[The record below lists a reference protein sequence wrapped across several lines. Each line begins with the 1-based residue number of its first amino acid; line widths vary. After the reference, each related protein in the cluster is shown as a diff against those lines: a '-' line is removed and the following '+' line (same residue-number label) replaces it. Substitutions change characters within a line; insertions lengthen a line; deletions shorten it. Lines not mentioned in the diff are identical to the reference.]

1 MDFLQSL
8 LENYNIPILSALI
21 LGLMTAISPCPL
33 ATNIT
38 ATAFISKNI
47 SSKRKVFLSGLL
59 YSLGRGFS
67 YTAIGL
73 ILYFGA
79 SKFHIAR
86 FFNQNGEKYLGPL
99 LIIIGLIMLNII
111 KLNFLGK
118 LNFQEKLS
126 EKFKDKGLLGSFL
139 IGVVFAL
146 AFCPYSG
153 ALFFGMLIPMTI
165 ASADG
170 LYLPIVFAFGTG
182 LPVILFTYLLAFTAG
197 KVGVFYNRITKIEKV
212 MRLVAGVVFILT
224 GLYYVSIFV
233 GILTF
238 SK

>member
-1 MDFLQSL
+1 MEFLKAL
-8 LENYNIPILSALI
+8 LENYNIPILSAFV

-67 YTAIGL
+67 YTAIGV

-79 SKFHIAR
+79 SKFHIAK

-99 LIIIGLIMLNII
+99 LIVIGLIMLNII
-111 KLNFLGK
+111 RLNFLGK
-118 LNFQEKLS
+118 SNFQERLS

-153 ALFFGMLIPMTI
+153 ALFFGMLIPITI
-165 ASADG
+165 SSAEG

-182 LPVILFTYLLAFTAG
+182 LPVILFTYLLAFTAS
-197 KVGVFYNRITKIEKV
+197 KVGLFYNRITKVEKV
-212 MRLVAGVVFILT
+212 MRTVAGVVFILT
-224 GLYYVSIFV
+224 GLYYVLIFA
-233 GILTF
+233 GTF
-238 SK
+238 FE

>member
-1 MDFLQSL
+1 MEVLQSL
-8 LENYNIPILSALI
+8 IDSYNIPVLTAFV

-38 ATAFISKNI
+38 ATAFIAKNI

-59 YSLGRGFS
+59 YSLGRAFS
-67 YTAIGL
+67 YTTIGL

-99 LIIIGLIMLNII
+99 LIIIGLIMLNVIR
-111 KLNFLGK
+111 LNFMQK
-118 LNFQEKLS
+118 SSFQDKLS
-126 EKFKDKGLLGSFL
+126 EQFKDKGLLGSFL
-139 IGVVFAL
+139 IGAVFAL

-153 ALFFGMLIPMTI
+153 ALFFGMLIPTTI

-182 LPVILFTYLLAFTAG
+182 LPVLLFTYLLAFTAG
-197 KVGVFYNRITKIEKV
+197 KVGFFYNKITKIEKV
-212 MRLVAGVVFILT
+212 MRYIAGVVFILT
-224 GLYYVSIFV
+224 GLYYLYIF
-233 GILTF
+233 LF
-238 SK
+238 

>member
-1 MDFLQSL
+1 MDFLQSI
-8 LENYNIPILSALI
+8 LENYNVPILSAFI

-47 SSKRKVFLSGLL
+47 SSKRNVFLSGLL

-86 FFNQNGEKYLGPL
+86 FFNQNGEKYSGPL
-99 LIIIGLIMLNII
+99 LIIIGLIMLNLI

-212 MRLVAGVVFILT
+212 MRTLTGVVFIAV
-224 GLYYVSIFV
+224 GLYYVFIFT
-233 GILTF
+233 GIIN
-238 SK
+238 

>member
-8 LENYNIPILSALI
+8 LENYNIPIVSAFI

-38 ATAFISKNI
+38 ATAYISKNI
-47 SSKRKVFLSGLL
+47 SSKRKVFLSGIL

-79 SKFHIAR
+79 SKFHLAR

-99 LIIIGLIMLNII
+99 LILIGLIMLNVI

-118 LNFQEKLS
+118 SNFQENLS

-170 LYLPIVFAFGTG
+170 LYLPIIFAFGTG

-212 MRLVAGVVFILT
+212 MRTVAGVVFIIT
-224 GLYYVSIFV
+224 GLYYILIFT
-233 GILTF
+233 GIL
-238 SK
+238 

>member
-8 LENYNIPILSALI
+8 LESYNIPILSAFV

-111 KLNFLGK
+111 KLNFLSK
-118 LNFQEKLS
+118 SNFQEKLS
-126 EKFKDKGLLGSFL
+126 EKFKNKGLVGSFL
-139 IGVVFAL
+139 IGIIFAL

-165 ASADG
+165 ASVNG
-170 LYLPIVFAFGTG
+170 LYLPIVFALGTG
-182 LPVILFTYLLAFTAG
+182 LPVILFTYLIAFTVG
-197 KVGVFYNRITKIEKV
+197 KVGVFYKRITKIEKV
-212 MRLVAGVVFILT
+212 MRTIAGIVFILT
-224 GLYYVSIFV
+224 GLYYAFIFV
-233 GILTF
+233 GILQ
-238 SK
+238 

>member
-8 LENYNIPILSALI
+8 LEHYNSPVFSALI

-47 SSKRKVFLSGLL
+47 SSKRKVFLSGLM

-79 SKFHIAR
+79 SKFQIAR
-86 FFNQNGEKYLGPL
+86 FFNQNGEKFLGPL

-111 KLNFLGK
+111 KLHFLGK
-118 LNFQEKLS
+118 SNFLEKLS
-126 EKFKDKGLLGSFL
+126 EKFKDKGLLGAFV
-139 IGVVFAL
+139 IGVIFAL

-165 ASADG
+165 ASVDG
-170 LYLPIVFAFGTG
+170 LYLPVVFAFGTG
-182 LPVILFTYLLAFTAG
+182 LPVILFTYLLAFAAG
-197 KVGVFYNRITKIEKV
+197 KIGVFYEKIAKIESV
-212 MRLVAGVVFILT
+212 MRVIAGVVFIIT
-224 GLYYVSIFV
+224 GVYYMFIFF
-233 GILTF
+233 I
-238 SK
+238 

>member
-1 MDFLQSL
+1 MEYLQYL
-8 LENYNIPILSALI
+8 LENYNIPILSAFV

-47 SSKRKVFLSGLL
+47 SSKRKVFLSGVL
-59 YSLGRGFS
+59 YSLGRAFS

-73 ILYFGA
+73 VLYFGA

-86 FFNQNGEKYLGPL
+86 FFNQNGEKFLGPL
-99 LIIIGLIMLNII
+99 LIIIGLIMLNVI

-118 LNFQEKLS
+118 TNFQEKIS
-126 EKFKDKGLLGSFL
+126 ENFKDKGLLGSFL
-139 IGVVFAL
+139 IGVIFAL

-153 ALFFGMLIPMTI
+153 ALYFGMLIPMSI

-170 LYLPIVFAFGTG
+170 LYLPVVFAFGTG
-182 LPVILFTYLLAFTAG
+182 LPVLLFTYLLAFTAG
-197 KVGVFYNRITKIEKV
+197 KIGVFYSRITKIEKI
-212 MRLVAGVVFILT
+212 MRYIAGVVFILT
-224 GLYYVSIFV
+224 GLYYVLIFAKL
-233 GILTF
+233 I
-238 SK
+238 

>member
-1 MDFLQSL
+1 MNVLQAL
-8 LENYNIPILSALI
+8 LEGYNIPILSAFI

-79 SKFHIAR
+79 STFHIAR

-99 LIIIGLIMLNII
+99 LILIGLIMLNII

-118 LNFQEKLS
+118 SNFQEKLS
-126 EKFKDKGLLGSFL
+126 DKFKDKGLLGSFL
-139 IGVVFAL
+139 IGVIFAL

-165 ASADG
+165 VAADG

-182 LPVILFTYLLAFTAG
+182 LPVILFTYLLAFTVG
-197 KVGVFYNRITKIEKV
+197 KVGIFYNSISKIEKI
-212 MRLVAGVVFILT
+212 MRFFAGIVFIIT
-224 GLYYVSIFV
+224 GLYYILIFAK
-233 GILTF
+233 F
-238 SK
+238 F

>member
-1 MDFLQSL
+1 
-8 LENYNIPILSALI
+8 
-21 LGLMTAISPCPL
+21 MTAISPCPL

-73 ILYFGA
+73 LLYFGA

-99 LIIIGLIMLNII
+99 LIIIGLMMLNSI

-118 LNFQEKLS
+118 SNFQEKLS

-153 ALFFGMLIPMTI
+153 ALFFGMLIPMTM
-165 ASADG
+165 ASANG

-182 LPVILFTYLLAFTAG
+182 LPVIFFTYLLAFTAG

-212 MRLVAGVVFILT
+212 MRTIAGIVFILT
-224 GLYYVSIFV
+224 GLYYVSLFT
-233 GILTF
+233 GILE
-238 SK
+238 

>member
-8 LENYNIPILSALI
+8 LDNYNIPILSALA

-47 SSKRKVFLSGLL
+47 SSKRKVFLSGIV
-59 YSLGRGFS
+59 YALGRAFS

-73 ILYFGA
+73 VLYFGA
-79 SKFHIAR
+79 SKFQIAR
-86 FFNQNGEKYLGPL
+86 FFNQNGEKYLGVL
-99 LIIIGLIMLNII
+99 LILIGLIMLNVIRF
-111 KLNFLGK
+111 NFLGTS
-118 LNFQEKLS
+118 NFQEKLS

-139 IGVVFAL
+139 IGIVFAL

-165 ASADG
+165 SSAEG
-170 LYLPIVFAFGTG
+170 LYLPVVFAFGTA
-182 LPVILFTYLLAFTAG
+182 LPVILFTYLLAFTAS
-197 KVGVFYNRITKIEKV
+197 KIGVFYTKITQVEKA
-212 MRLVAGVVFILT
+212 MRYIAGVVFILT
-224 GLYYVSIFV
+224 GIYYVGIFME
-233 GILTF
+233 IW
-238 SK
+238 

>member
-1 MDFLQSL
+1 MDYLKTL
-8 LENYNIPILSALI
+8 LEHTNLPFLSALL

-47 SSKRKVFLSGLL
+47 ASKKKVLLSGLL
-59 YSLGRGFS
+59 YSLGRAFS

-86 FFNQNGEKYLGPL
+86 FFNQNGEKFLGPL
-99 LIIIGLIMLNII
+99 LIILGLIMLNII

-118 LNFQEKLS
+118 SGFSNKLS
-126 EKFKDKGLLGSFL
+126 EKFKTKGLLGSFL
-139 IGVVFAL
+139 IGIVFAL

-153 ALFFGMLIPMTI
+153 ALFFGMLIPLTI
-165 ASADG
+165 SSADG
-170 LYLPIVFAFGTG
+170 LYLPIIFAFGTG
-182 LPVILFTYLLAFTAG
+182 IPVILFTYLLAFAAAS
-197 KVGVFYNRITKIEKV
+197 VGIFYSRITKIEKV
-212 MRLVAGVVFILT
+212 MRYVAGIVFIAT
-224 GLYYVSIFV
+224 GLYYLAIF
-233 GILTF
+233 IF
-238 SK
+238 

>member
-8 LENYNIPILSALI
+8 LENYNIPILSAFI

-67 YTAIGL
+67 YTVIGL

-118 LNFQEKLS
+118 SNFQEKLS
-126 EKFKDKGLLGSFL
+126 ERFKDKGLLGSFL
-139 IGVVFAL
+139 IGIIFAL

-170 LYLPIVFAFGTG
+170 LYLPIIFAFGTG

-197 KVGVFYNRITKIEKV
+197 KVGIFYNKITKIEKV
-212 MRLVAGVVFILT
+212 MRTVAGVVFILT
-224 GLYYVSIFV
+224 GLYYVFIFI
-233 GILTF
+233 GII
-238 SK
+238 